1 MKLYPLRLKFLM
13 ALQLG
18 AGKLNLKKKHKN
30 RKNILMKEIDLRSD
44 TVTRP
49 TPGMLEAI
57 MSARVGDDVYKE
69 DPTVNEL
76 EEKLAQMFGKDE
88 ALFFPTGSMANQAAI
103 KLHTQPAEQL
113 ICDKWAHVYNYE
125 GGGVSFNSG
134 VSCKLVDGDRGMI
147 TAEQVE
153 ENINPPDFYHSPLTS
168 LVCLE
173 NTTNKGGGACYD
185 FEEFR
190 KIRKVCDQYGLGLH
204 LDGARLFNA
213 LVAKNEEPKEYGK
226 IFDTISVCLSKGLGT
241 PMGTV
246 LIGDKEIMKNAI
258 RVRKVLGGGMRQV
271 GFMAAAGIYALENNV
286 DRLEED
292 HKRASEIGAVLKT
305 QSYIKEVEPVETNI
319 IIFYLKDP
327 SDEKSF
333 MEQLHQENIRI
344 SNMGQGK
351 LRIVTHL
358 DYTQEMH
365 QRFLEVVKSIKL

>member
-1 MKLYPLRLKFLM
+1 
-13 ALQLG
+13 
-18 AGKLNLKKKHKN
+18 
-30 RKNILMKEIDLRSD
+30 MKEIDLRSD

-49 TPGMLEAI
+49 TKEMLQAI
-57 MSARVGDDVYKE
+57 MTAKVGDDVYKE

-76 EEKLAQMFGKDE
+76 EKKLADMFGMDE

-103 KLHTQPAEQL
+103 KLHTQPGEQL

-153 ENINPPDFYHSPLTS
+153 DNINPPDFYHSPLTS

-185 FEEFR
+185 LEEIK
-190 KIRKVCDQYGLGLH
+190 KIREVCNKHGLGLH

-213 LVAKNEEPKEYGK
+213 LVKKGEDPRDYGK

-241 PMGTV
+241 PMGSV
-246 LIGDKEIMKNAI
+246 LIGNKKLMKNAI
-258 RVRKVLGGGMRQV
+258 RVRKVLGGGMRQI
-271 GFMAAAGIYALENNV
+271 GFMAAAGVFALDHHV
-286 DRLEED
+286 DRLEKDNE
-292 HKRASEIGAVLKT
+292 RAAEIGKVLT
-305 QSYIKEVEPVETNI
+305 DQFYISKVEPVETNI
-319 IIFYLKDP
+319 VIFYMKDQ
-327 SDEKSF
+327 EKEEEF
-333 MEQLHQENIRI
+333 LTELARQNIRI
-344 SNMGQGK
+344 SNMGHGK

-358 DYTQEMH
+358 DYTEEMH
-365 QRFLEVVKSIKL
+365 QRFLDTLEKMEL

>member
-1 MKLYPLRLKFLM
+1 
-13 ALQLG
+13 
-18 AGKLNLKKKHKN
+18 
-30 RKNILMKEIDLRSD
+30 MKEIDLRSD

-49 TPGMLEAI
+49 TKGMLQAI
-57 MSARVGDDVYKE
+57 MSAEVGDDVYKE
-69 DPTVNEL
+69 DPTINKL
-76 EEKLAQMFGKDE
+76 EKKLADMFGKDE

-103 KLHTQPAEQL
+103 KLHTQPGEQL

-153 ENINPPDFYHSPLTS
+153 ENINPPDFYHSPLTT

-185 FEEFR
+185 LEEI
-190 KIRKVCDQYGLGLH
+190 KEIRKVCNKNELGLH

-213 LVAKNEEPKEYGK
+213 LVKTGESPKDFGK
-226 IFDTISVCLSKGLGT
+226 LFDTISVCLSKGLGT
-241 PMGTV
+241 PMGSV
-246 LIGDKEIMKNAI
+246 LIGDSRLMKNAI

-271 GFMAAAGIYALENNV
+271 GFMAAAGIYALDNHMEKLKKDNE
-286 DRLEED
+286 RALEI
-292 HKRASEIGAVLKT
+292 SNLLKN
-305 QSYIKEVEPVETNI
+305 QAYVKNIEPTETNI
-319 IIFYLKDP
+319 VIFYLKDTDKE
-327 SDEKSF
+327 SEFMNQLSEK
-333 MEQLHQENIRI
+333 NIRI

-358 DYTQEMH
+358 DYSEEMH
-365 QRFLEVVKSIKL
+365 QYFLETLQNIDL